1 MNTENYL
8 HNLKA
13 PSALRPKSAKRR
25 QAEKK
30 IRMVEELQSDLL
42 DPKTVRQLVSDLRE
56 YQIELEIQNEEL
68 RGLQQELEASKS
80 RFKELY
86 DFAPAGYITVSEQ
99 GVIVEGNR
107 TAAHLLNVAAE
118 TLVGQTFFRFILAED
133 QDIYYQHRAVIFETA
148 EPQSCKLRLL
158 RPDLPPFWVRLVT
171 APVGGETNQSP
182 AMCLIMFNDI
192 HDGIRLAEEK
202 NQLEAKC
209 RNLEKAE
216 SLGRMAG
223 AIAHSF
229 NNLLGVVMGNLEL
242 AEDAIAQKTDSFRYI
257 TSSMQAARRAAEV
270 SGSLLTYLGQS
281 FAQQQPLDFAKTCHS
296 GIGKLQSIMPK
307 EIEIVAD
314 FPSDGP
320 LVNANV
326 YQIHQVLKNLL
337 TNAWESQNRGTIHL
351 SMQTITPVDI
361 PAARRYPLDSQ
372 FGHHLYASLSVRDT
386 GCGIAAPDI
395 EQIFDPFYTS
405 SFLGRGLGLPI
416 ALGIVR
422 AHGGFITVT
431 SKVGKGSVFS
441 IFLPVYEEE
450 ITLSTRRT
458 IIGQEKS
465 EGKTELIF
473 KDEPMFSS

>member
-1 MNTENYL
+1 MNTEYYL
-8 HNLKA
+8 HNPKA
-13 PSALRPKSAKRR
+13 PPALRPKSAKRR

-42 DPKTVRQLVSDLRE
+42 DPKTVRQLVSDLRA

-68 RGLQQELEASKS
+68 RGLQQELEVSKS

-86 DFAPAGYITVSEQ
+86 DLAPAGYVTVSEQ

-133 QDIYYQHRAVIFETA
+133 QDIYYQHRAAIFETA

-158 RPDLPPFWVRLVT
+158 RPDLRPFWVRLLT
-171 APVGGETNQSP
+171 APVGGETDQRP

-192 HDGIRLAEEK
+192 DDGIRLAEEK

-223 AIAHSF
+223 AIAHHF

-281 FAQQQPLDFAKTCHS
+281 FAQQQPLDFAKTCQS
-296 GIGKLQSIMPK
+296 GIGKLQSSIPK

-320 LVNANV
+320 LVNANA

-361 PAARRYPLDSQ
+361 PAARRFPLDSQ
-372 FGHHLYASLSVRDT
+372 FEHRLYACLAVRDT
-386 GCGIAAPDI
+386 GCGIAAPAI

-450 ITLSTRRT
+450 ITLSTGRT